1 MAKYCPTWLIDCVV
15 SQCTIDLIKLG
26 HGLDLIAK
34 KYADGLKELYDDIS
48 SNELKKNTN
57 LFLKLLSGYN
67 INENSINFLI
77 NFSYYRFYY
86 VNRYLK
92 RNFKS
97 VFSNPLNSRTK
108 RDPENEEE
116 LAFLQTFLFEWRSKA
131 NVKAPNGW
139 TLENQTEVKFLA
151 KLIKKPLSEQ
161 EKKML
166 LRETK
171 KNEFLDTWTKK

>member
-1 MAKYCPTWLIDCVV
+1 MAKYCPSWLFDCVV
-15 SQCTIDLIKLG
+15 AQCTIDLIELG

-34 KYADGLKELYDDIS
+34 KYADGLREIYDDIS
-48 SNELKKNTN
+48 ANELKKNTN
-57 LFLKLLSGYN
+57 LFLKLLSSYN
-67 INENSINFLI
+67 INENSINFL
-77 NFSYYRFYY
+77 NSFAFYRFHY
-86 VNRYLK
+86 VNRYMK

-97 VFSNPLNSRTK
+97 VFSNPFNSKTK
-108 RDPENEEE
+108 RNIEDEED

-131 NVKAPNGW
+131 NVRAKKGW
-139 TLENQTEVKFLA
+139 SLGNQTDFKVLA
-151 KLIKKPLSEQ
+151 NLVRKPLSEQ

>member
-1 MAKYCPTWLIDCVV
+1 M
-15 SQCTIDLIKLG
+15 
-26 HGLDLIAK
+26 
-34 KYADGLKELYDDIS
+34 
-48 SNELKKNTN
+48 
-57 LFLKLLSGYN
+57 
-67 INENSINFLI
+67 
-77 NFSYYRFYY
+77 
-86 VNRYLK
+86 K

-131 NVKAPNGW
+131 NVKAPSGW